1 MQQQEKQEQKRPE
14 LQHRSKGEN
23 MTRINIAH
31 KENGYSVIVE
41 GHAENPLETTGN
53 ILCAAVSILSYTLI
67 EMIEHMRM
75 EGQAAGWEIIDN
87 GYVEAFVEPQNGF
100 EEKVRAVIE
109 TILKGFEILEE
120 NYPEQIAVGEL
131 HERN

>member
-1 MQQQEKQEQKRPE
+1 
-14 LQHRSKGEN
+14 